1 MIPIEKAIELILKE
15 ITPLGLEKIDIL
27 NSLGRVAAEDIYS
40 KRDIPSFDNSAMDGY
55 AVRFIDIKGASH
67 DNLSIL
73 NVIEDIPAGYTPN
86 RFVSKGEAVRIMTG
100 APVPQGADTVVMVE
114 DTEKDGDTVKIFRE
128 TRKGRNIRRAGEDVK
143 AGDLVM
149 SRGTL
154 LRSAE
159 IGMMASVGRSFISV
173 YQVPRVAILSTGDEL
188 VDVDGRLNG
197 AKIIST
203 NSYTL
208 ISQVKECNA
217 IPIYLGIARDTKEEI
232 KEKLKE
238 GKHADIIISSGGVSV
253 GDYDLVKDV
262 LKEIGADIRFWKVA
276 MRPGQPLAFGV
287 IGRKP
292 IFGLPGNPV
301 SSMVSFEQFIRPSIL
316 KMSGFKH
323 IFRPV
328 IDAVLKED
336 IYQKRG
342 RKRLLRSIVSLED
355 GEYYVRL
362 TGEQGSGILMSM
374 VKSNGLI
381 IIPEEG
387 ADFKAGEKVRVQ
399 LLNRDFELSEEP
411 GYASVE

>member
-1 MIPIEKAIELILKE
+1 MIPVEKAIELILKE
-15 ITPLGLEKIDIL
+15 IELLGLEKIDIL
-27 NSLGRVAAEDIYS
+27 SSLGRVAAENIYS
-40 KRDIPSFDNSAMDGY
+40 NRDIPSFDNSAMDGY
-55 AVRFIDIKGASH
+55 AVRFMDIQSASN
-67 DNLSIL
+67 DNVSVL
-73 NVIEDIPAGYTPN
+73 NVIEDLPAGYTPN
-86 RFVSKGEAVRIMTG
+86 RAVNKGEAVRIMTG

-114 DTEKDGDTVKIFRE
+114 DTEKEGDTVKIFRE
-128 TRKGRNIRRAGEDVK
+128 TKQGRNIRRAGEDVK
-143 AGDLVM
+143 AGELVI
-149 SRGTL
+149 SRGTPV
-154 LRSAE
+154 RPAE
-159 IGMMASVGRSFISV
+159 IGMMASVGRSFVSV

-197 AKIIST
+197 GKIISS

-208 ISQVKECNA
+208 ISQVKECIA
-217 IPIYLGIARDTKEEI
+217 VPIYLGIARDTKEEI
-232 KEKLKE
+232 KKKLKE
-238 GKHADIIISSGGVSV
+238 GTHADIIISSGGVSV

-287 IGRKP
+287 IAGKP

-336 IYQKRG
+336 IYQKPG
-342 RKRLLRSIVSLED
+342 RKRFLRSIVSLED
-355 GEYYVRL
+355 GKYYVRL

-374 VKSNGLI
+374 VRSNGLT
-381 IIPEEG
+381 IIPEDG
-387 ADFKAGEKVRVQ
+387 AGFKAGEKVRVQ
-399 LLNRDFELSEEP
+399 LLDRVFPIIL
-411 GYASVE
+411 